1 MAIAF
6 EGTQA
11 GGAGVTTFLSTLPRT
26 TRLITRR
33 STGKESVW
41 VPTVRV
47 VSVNTVLAIASRL
60 LEKKPSTSRPL
71 RAANIFHIYIY
82 IYRNVIPR

>member
-11 GGAGVTTFLSTLPRT
+11 GGAGATTSVGITPFLSTLPTR
-26 TRLITRR
+26 TRLITRL
-33 STGKESVW
+33 STGTESVW

-47 VSVNTVLAIASRL
+47 VSVNRVLAMASRL

-71 RAANIFHIYIY
+71 RAADIIHIYI
-82 IYRNVIPR
+82 